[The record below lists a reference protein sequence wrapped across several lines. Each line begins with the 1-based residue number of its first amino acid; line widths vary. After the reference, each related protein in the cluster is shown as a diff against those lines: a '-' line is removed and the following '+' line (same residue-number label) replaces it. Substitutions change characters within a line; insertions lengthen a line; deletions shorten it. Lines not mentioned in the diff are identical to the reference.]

1 MVKRYL
7 AALLLI
13 PLADALLLVV
23 VADLLGWPA
32 TVLLVVLTG
41 LVGMLLVRAEGRT
54 TLGRLQEKVATGEL
68 PTDELLDAA
77 LLIAAGAFLLT
88 PGLVTDSLGFLLVF
102 PPTRLPIRKLV
113 KRVARPYVDSKAG
126 GFVSGNVYTFGFPS
140 EEGAGDART
149 VGGAGT
155 DGNAGDRTGA
165 DTFSVDEDA
174 YDIGFDDDEEFEDE
188 EA

>member
-1 MVKRYL
+1 MAGRPEGNDMVKRYL

-54 TLGRLQEKVATGEL
+54 TLRKLQKKLSVGEL

-88 PGLVTDSLGFLLVF
+88 PGLVTDTLGFLFVF
-102 PPTRLPIRKLV
+102 PPTRYPIRKLV
-113 KRVARPYVDSKAG
+113 KRVARPYVETKTG
-126 GFVSGNVYTFGFPS
+126 GLLSGELHTTGFPS
-140 EEGAGDART
+140 SDGGDT
-149 VGGAGT
+149 YE
-155 DGNAGDRTGA
+155 
-165 DTFSVDEDA
+165 VDDDA
-174 YDIGFDDDEEFEDE
+174 YDIGFEDDEEFEQE
-188 EA
+188 GT

>member
-13 PLADALLLVV
+13 PLADSLLLVV
-23 VADLLGWPA
+23 VADELGWPA

-54 TLGRLQEKVATGEL
+54 TLRRLQTKLATGEL
-68 PTDELLDAA
+68 PTDELLDAG

-102 PPTRLPIRKLV
+102 PPTRYPIRGLI
-113 KRVARPYVDSKAG
+113 KRIARPYVDRRTG
-126 GFVSGNVYTFGFPS
+126 GFVTGEVYTGGFPATDADA
-140 EEGAGDART
+140 GAT
-149 VGGAGT
+149 V
-155 DGNAGDRTGA
+155 DI
-165 DTFSVDEDA
+165 DEDA
-174 YDIGFDDDEEFEDE
+174 YDIGFDDDEEFEGE